1 MAADAL
7 GLPIDRVRVVQG
19 DTDRV
24 SDGHGTGGSR
34 SLPVGGAA
42 TAAAADALIASA
54 RPHAARALGVP
65 EAALDFAAG
74 AFRVRDSNRFVAL
87 EELARQAGGLS
98 AAARFR
104 PPAAT
109 YPNGC
114 HVCEVEIDPETG
126 AVSVVR
132 YTVVDDVG
140 VVLNPLLL
148 AGQVHGGTAQGI
160 GQALLEGAVYD
171 ETGQLLTGSLID
183 YALPRADDL
192 PSFDF
197 ATNEVPCR
205 TNPLGVKGAGEAGS
219 IGAPPAVIN
228 AVVDA
233 LAHLG
238 IRHVDMPATPQRVW
252 HIIRSAQ
259 DKAAA

>member
-1 MAADAL
+1 M
-7 GLPIDRVRVVQG
+7 
-19 DTDRV
+19 
-24 SDGHGTGGSR
+24 
-34 SLPVGGAA
+34 
-42 TAAAADALIASA
+42 
-54 RPHAARALGVP
+54 P

-74 AFRVRDSNRFVAL
+74 AFRVSDSNRFLAL

-114 HVCEVEIDPETG
+114 HICEVEIDPETG
-126 AVSVVR
+126 AASVVR

-238 IRHVDMPATPQRVW
+238 IRHVDMPATPPRLW